1 MTERKTVLVVD
12 DSRAVVDALTA
23 AFEEAGYA
31 VASALDG
38 EEVFRKMA
46 VARPDALLLDVYMPK
61 INGADVC
68 RLVKAHPHWKRTY
81 LVIMSARITGRD
93 VDTYRAHR
101 RRRGAQEALR
111 PGRGGGPG
119 GPRPGRL
126 GRLTVAPGRY
136 LRIRKAPTSTLESG
150 APPGLRTWIE

>member
-1 MTERKTVLVVD
+1 MLGAMPERKRVLVVD

-46 VARPDALLLDVYMPK
+46 VTRPDALLLDVYMPK

-68 RLVKAHPHWKRTY
+68 RLVKAHPHWKRAY
-81 LVIMSARITGRD
+81 LVIMSARISDRD
-93 VDTYRAHR
+93 VETYRAL
-101 RRRGAQEALR
+101 GADEVLR
-111 PGRGGGPG
+111 KPFEPG
-119 GPRPGRL
+119 GAVALVDRAL
-126 GRLTVAPGRY
+126 GGSAG
-136 LRIRKAPTSTLESG
+136 
-150 APPGLRTWIE
+150 